1 MARRSYASCHR
12 FATARDKKQARL
24 PAFGRFRPSV
34 SNTASELLTIAFRL
48 SRVCSVV
55 SWGNWQLTG
64 AGRSVKQPRADAMQ
78 IRKAQPSDA
87 TAIAESILPTFQEG
101 STDAIDPDIKQAD
114 ALAWRPSSRKRIE
127 RSSAAISCPN
137 QAGAGRRVCNC
148 GYITRPGATGR
159 GIARA
164 MGLASLDH
172 AHTRGYRVMQFNSS
186 SPRTNAPLSC
196 GRHWV
201 SRPWGAC
208 PAPVSIPPRASSMR
222 S

>member
-87 TAIAESILPTFQEG
+87 TPIAESILPTFQEG

-137 QAGAGRRVCNC
+137 QAGAGRRVWH
-148 GYITRPGATGR
+148 PAVPQGAGS
-159 GIARA
+159 RA
-164 MGLASLDH
+164 MGLA
-172 AHTRGYRVMQFNSS
+172 
-186 SPRTNAPLSC
+186 
-196 GRHWV
+196 
-201 SRPWGAC
+201 
-208 PAPVSIPPRASSMR
+208 
-222 S
+222 